1 MKAVNVIH
9 LKVNPTVYSQSIW
22 ISSSVIK

>member
-9 LKVNPTVYSQSIW
+9 LKD
-22 ISSSVIK
+22 